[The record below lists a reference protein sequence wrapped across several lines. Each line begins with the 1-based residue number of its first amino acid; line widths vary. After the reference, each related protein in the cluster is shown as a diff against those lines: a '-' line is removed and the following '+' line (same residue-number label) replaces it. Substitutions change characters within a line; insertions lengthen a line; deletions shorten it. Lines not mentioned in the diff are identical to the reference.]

1 MFSRDPIKFNRYEIN
16 MIETYKG
23 IVLAGGSGTRLYPI
37 TKGASKQLLPVY
49 DKPMIYYPISVLML
63 AGIREILLISTPY
76 DLPSFKRLLGDG
88 SEYGISI
95 EYATQLSPGGIAE
108 AFIIGE
114 KFIGSGNVA
123 LILGDNIFY
132 GQRFS
137 EILKIAA
144 SNETGATVFAC
155 HVKDPQRFGVLEVND
170 SGDILSLEEKPSH
183 PKSSYAITGLYFY
196 DNNVVEIAKCLEPS
210 ERNELEITDL
220 NNAYLSKGQL
230 KVQLLGRGF
239 AWLDT
244 GTYDSLLAASQ
255 FIQTL
260 EHRQGLK
267 VACLEEIAFQNNWIS
282 KTSILKTAKAL
293 EKTNYAEYL
302 MELAAT

>member
-1 MFSRDPIKFNRYEIN
+1 MDV
-16 MIETYKG
+16 TYKG
-23 IVLAGGSGTRLYPI
+23 IVLAGGSGSRLYPI
-37 TKGASKQLLPVY
+37 TQGASKQLLPIY

-88 SEYGISI
+88 SEYGIKI
-95 EYATQLSPGGIAE
+95 EYAAQLSPGGIAE

-114 KFIGSGNVA
+114 KFIGRNNVA

-137 EILKIAA
+137 EILDIAV
-144 SNETGATVFAC
+144 SNRTGATVFAC
-155 HVKDPQRFGVLEVND
+155 HVKDPQCFGVLEINN
-170 SGDILSLEEKPSH
+170 SGDILSIEEKPSH

-196 DNNVVEIAKCLEPS
+196 DNNVVDIAKSLKPS
-210 ERNELEITDL
+210 ERNELEITDV
-220 NNAYLSKGQL
+220 NNAYLSKGEL
-230 KVQLLGRGF
+230 SVQLLGRGF

-267 VACLEEIAFQNNWIS
+267 VACLEEIAFQKNWIS
-282 KTSILKTAKAL
+282 KTSILKRARDL
-293 EKTNYAEYL
+293 DKTNYGEYL
-302 MELAAT
+302 RELAET